1 MAKKIGLASPGTP
14 AAKKLALAP
23 SKLAPTDPEKLP
35 EPWLATLLRM
45 FVYFVTAGVF
55 AWPLTV
61 PESALGAA
69 CAAALASVAGRALA
83 GTTLRTWVIAIGS
96 LLALCTS
103 VFLSDVIVGSEGFAG
118 VVGPA
123 IALRFG
129 EVFAFGAG
137 AFTLGAGV
145 RAASARHRSS
155 AMLESAFIALAFG
168 ALVVAHR
175 HGAIH
180 RPFEIA
186 DPILERGL
194 DPAWAVLAIGT
205 VAGIVIGLLLLSERS
220 LWRSIFHVA
229 AAVLLLLIVLG
240 TTQVVGL
247 PPPPETGDGLSLR
260 DGEGEGND
268 SIQRPSGPEFQDEY
282 DQSGAQVPVAIVL
295 LHDDYSPPTG
305 VYYFRQD
312 AFSQYN
318 GHRMIATTMAGVDDD
333 VAPGYPS
340 TSLVQITNPP
350 EAGRYRSTVET
361 TVGMLADHPRPF
373 GLESPIALI
382 PSGNPDRT
390 RFRRTY
396 RVRSAV
402 LTADDWALIEQPAGD
417 PSWSAEIREHY
428 THGPADPRYGELAR
442 RIIADLPER
451 YRASPYAQ
459 ALAITNY
466 LGVNGIYSLR
476 SRHASAP
483 DPTADFLF
491 GDLTGYCV
499 HFAHATTFLLRSI
512 GLPARVA
519 TGYMVP
525 ESARQGGSAIMIS
538 GQGSHAWPEV
548 YLDGVGWVVVDVAP
562 ERALDGAPS
571 PPDEDLQ
578 QLLAELLRGS
588 TPLPQDGSEPP
599 RPLDQLARD
608 LWNPFI
614 RGLGIVLVTLLLLG
628 YVIKIARRLA
638 PGFAADGAL
647 PRLSYRAALDVL
659 GEGGVWREAGE
670 SRELFAYR
678 LRRELPS
685 LTTLTD
691 AHAAIAYQSRRRP
704 KLEAVRAAASRLRG
718 EHAKT
723 VPLWRRLLGLADPFS
738 WLHTR

>member
-1 MAKKIGLASPGTP
+1 MASKKAP
-14 AAKKLALAP
+14 AAPA
-23 SKLAPTDPEKLP
+23 KLAPTDPEKLP

-45 FVYFVTAGVF
+45 LVYLVTAFVF

-61 PESALGAA
+61 PESALAAA
-69 CAAALASVAGRALA
+69 CAAALASVSGRALA
-83 GTTLRTWVIAIGS
+83 GTKLRTWVIVAASLFLLGLS
-96 LLALCTS
+96 VLLADALVS
-103 VFLSDVIVGSEGFAG
+103 SELFAG
-118 VVGPA
+118 WVGPA
-123 IALRFG
+123 IALRSG

-137 AFTLGAGV
+137 ALTLGTGV

-155 AMLESAFIALAFG
+155 AMLEAGFIALAFG

-186 DPILERGL
+186 DPILERGG
-194 DPAWAVLAIGT
+194 DPAIAVLVIGT
-205 VAGIVIGLLLLSERS
+205 CAGIVIGLLLLSERS
-220 LWRSIFHVA
+220 LWRSALHVVCA
-229 AAVLLLLIVLG
+229 IVLLLVVLG
-240 TTQVVGL
+240 TTQLVGL

-260 DGEGEGND
+260 DGESTEGQD
-268 SIQRPSGPEFQDEY
+268 GVQQPGGPQFQDEY

-318 GHRMIATTMAGVDDD
+318 GVRMIGTTMPGVDDD
-333 VAPGYPS
+333 VAPGYPT
-340 TSLVQITNPP
+340 TSLVAITHAP

-402 LTADDWALIEQPAGD
+402 LTADDLALIDRPAGD
-417 PSWSAEIREHY
+417 PTWSAAVREHY
-428 THGPADPRYGELAR
+428 VHGPSDPRYGELAR
-442 RIIADLPER
+442 RIVADLPAQ
-451 YRASPYAQ
+451 YRQSPYAQ

-476 SRHASAP
+476 SRHASAA

-499 HFAHATTFLLRSI
+499 HFSHATTFLLRSL

-525 ESARQGGSAIMIS
+525 EASRQGGSAIMIS

-562 ERALDGAPS
+562 ERALDGMPT

-588 TPLPQDGSEPP
+588 TPLPEDGSEAP

-608 LWNPFI
+608 LWDPFV
-614 RGLGIVLVTLLLLG
+614 RGLGILVVALLLLG
-628 YVIKIARRLA
+628 YAVKLVRRLA
-638 PGFAADGAL
+638 PFAADDPTL
-647 PRLSYRAALDVL
+647 PRLAYRAALDVL
-659 GEGGVWREAGE
+659 GEGGVWREEGE

-678 LRRELPS
+678 VRTELPS

-691 AHAAIAYQSRRRP
+691 AHARASYRSRRRP
-704 KLEAVRAAASRLRG
+704 KVDAVRAAAIRLRT
-718 EHAKT
+718 ERART
-723 VPLWRRLLGLADPFS
+723 VPLWRRLAGLADPFS
-738 WLHTR
+738 WIHTR

>member
-1 MAKKIGLASPGTP
+1 MAKKL
-14 AAKKLALAP
+14 LAP
-23 SKLAPTDPEKLP
+23 PKKLAPTDPEKLP

-69 CAAALASVAGRALA
+69 CCAALASVLGRALA
-83 GTTLRTWVIAIGS
+83 GTTLRTWVIGTGS
-96 LLALCTS
+96 VLALVVS
-103 VFLSDVIVGSEGFAG
+103 IFFADVIVGSEGLASL
-118 VVGPA
+118 VGPA
-123 IALRFG
+123 VALRFG

-137 AFTLGAGV
+137 ALSLGVGV
-145 RAASARHRSS
+145 RAASARHRSA

-186 DPILERGL
+186 DPILERGG
-194 DPAWAVLAIGT
+194 DPAIAVLIIGT
-205 VAGIVIGLLLLSERS
+205 CAGIVIGLLLLSERS

-229 AAVLLLLIVLG
+229 AAVVLLLLVLA

-260 DGEGEGND
+260 DGEGGGQD
-268 SIQRPSGPEFQDEY
+268 HDGVHQPGGPQFQDEY
-282 DQSGAQVPVAIVL
+282 DQSGSQVPVAIVL

-318 GHRMIATTMAGVDDD
+318 GHRMIATTMPGVDDD
-333 VAPGYPS
+333 VAPGYPT
-340 TSLVQITNPP
+340 TSLVQITHAP
-350 EAGRYRSTVET
+350 EAGRFRSTVET

-396 RVRSAV
+396 RVRSAA
-402 LTADDWALIEQPAGD
+402 LTADDWALIDLPAGD
-417 PSWSAEIREHY
+417 PSWSPEVREHY
-428 THGPADPRYGELAR
+428 VHGPSDPRYAELAR
-442 RIIADLPER
+442 HIIADLPEE

-466 LGVNGIYSLR
+466 LGTNGIYSLR

-499 HFAHATTFLLRSI
+499 HFSHATTFLLRSI

-538 GQGSHAWPEV
+538 GQGSHAWPEI

-588 TPLPQDGSEPP
+588 TPLPQDGSEAP
-599 RPLDQLARD
+599 RPFDQLARD
-608 LWNPFI
+608 LWDPFVH
-614 RGLGIVLVTLLLLG
+614 GVGFLLLG
-628 YVIKIARRLA
+628 LLALGSVIKIARRAAPAFASDRTLPKLA
-638 PGFAADGAL
+638 
-647 PRLSYRAALDVL
+647 YRAALDAL
-659 GEGGVWREAGE
+659 GEGGIWREPGE

-678 LRRELPS
+678 VRKEVPS
-685 LTTLTD
+685 LTTLTN
-691 AHAAIAYQSRRRP
+691 AHAALAYQSGRP
-704 KLEAVRAAASRLRG
+704 PRLEAVRTASAKIRG
-718 EHAKT
+718 ERARA
-723 VPLWRRLLGLADPFS
+723 VPFWRRLLGLADPFS
-738 WLHTR
+738 WFHTR

>member
-1 MAKKIGLASPGTP
+1 MAKKVLA
-14 AAKKLALAP
+14 AP
-23 SKLAPTDPEKLP
+23 KKLAPTDPEKLP

-61 PESALGAA
+61 PESAFAAA
-69 CAAALASVAGRALA
+69 CCAAMASVLGRALA
-83 GTTLRTWVIAIGS
+83 GTSLRTWVIAIGS
-96 LLALCTS
+96 LGALLVS
-103 VFLSDVIVGSEGFAG
+103 LFFADVLVSSEGFAAA
-118 VVGPA
+118 VGPA

-137 AFTLGAGV
+137 SLTLGTGV

-155 AMLESAFIALAFG
+155 AMLEAGFIALAFG

-186 DPILERGL
+186 DPILERGG
-194 DPAWAVLAIGT
+194 DPAIAVLIIGT
-205 VAGIVIGLLLLSERS
+205 CAGIVIGLLLLSERS

-229 AAVLLLLIVLG
+229 AAIVLLLLVLA

-260 DGEGEGND
+260 DGEGGGEGHD
-268 SIQRPSGPEFQDEY
+268 GVHQPGGPQFQDEY
-282 DQSGAQVPVAIVL
+282 DQSGSQVPVAIVL

-318 GHRMIATTMAGVDDD
+318 GHRMIATTMPGVDDD
-333 VAPGYPS
+333 VAPGYPT
-340 TSLVQITNPP
+340 TSLVQITHAP

-402 LTADDWALIEQPAGD
+402 LTADDWALIDQPAGD
-417 PSWSAEIREHY
+417 PSWSQEIREHY
-428 THGPADPRYGELAR
+428 THGPPDPRYGELAR
-442 RIIADLPER
+442 RIIGDLPEQ
-451 YRASPYAQ
+451 YRNSPYAQ

-491 GDLTGYCV
+491 GDMTGYCV
-499 HFAHATTFLLRSI
+499 HFSHATTFLLRSI

-538 GQGSHAWPEV
+538 GQGSHAWPEI

-562 ERALDGAPS
+562 ERALDGTPT

-588 TPLPQDGSEPP
+588 TPLPQDGSEAP
-599 RPLDQLARD
+599 RPFDQLARD
-608 LWNPFI
+608 LWDPFV
-614 RGLGIVLVTLLLLG
+614 RGFGGLLGLLLVLG
-628 YVIKIARRLA
+628 YAIKIGRRVA
-638 PGFAADGAL
+638 PMFASDGAL
-647 PRLSYRAALDVL
+647 PRLAYRSALDVL
-659 GEGGVWREAGE
+659 GEGGIWREPGE

-678 LRRELPS
+678 VRSELPS

-691 AHAAIAYQSRRRP
+691 AHAAVAYRSKRAPR
-704 KLEAVRAAASRLRG
+704 LESVRAALRRIG
-718 EHAKT
+718 PERAKT
-723 VPLWRRLLGLADPFS
+723 VPLWRRLLGLAYPFS
-738 WLHTR
+738 WFHTR